1 MCLIRLL
8 STLTESE
15 KNKRK
20 IKIKTS
26 TTQQQQKTNIKTKIK
41 SRKLVYNSYTEH
53 YIYFNWKKLMFILY
67 KCEQDHNKQK
77 TYILLNHEF
86 QLTERK
92 GRTLL

>member
-1 MCLIRLL
+1 VKK
-8 STLTESE
+8 T
-15 KNKRK
+15 KRK

-26 TTQQQQKTNIKTKIK
+26 TTQQQQKTNKKNKKTF
-41 SRKLVYNSYTEH
+41 RKWVYNSYTEH

-67 KCEQDHNKQK
+67 KCEQDHNKQN

-92 GRTLL
+92 GRILL